1 MQRNLTEDNTY
12 KLITPNRTMK
22 RSLDDLIGKKKTIKI
37 DGKPKDVMFPYT
49 RRDLNIFGFKIPIY
63 SPIPKYTRSG
73 RGSTDSR
80 IKNDYGN
87 VEFVKNRVYKIRDE

>member
-1 MQRNLTEDNTY
+1 MQKNLTEDKVY
-12 KLITPNRTMK
+12 KLITQNRTMK

-37 DGKPKDVMFPYT
+37 DGKPKDVMFQYT
-49 RRDLNIFGFKIPIY
+49 HIDLTIFGFKIPIY
-63 SPIPKYTRSG
+63 SSIPKYTRSG